1 MKNKALGI
9 FKKVAALLLIAVM
22 LLSIAACKDNGNVSE
37 KTDDIVLP
45 EKKVAILVAPETQ
58 YPEDYRAAQE
68 LAAKYPDNVIVK
80 EYSDSRVLRAG
91 DPEIKQ
97 YSKELAENNEIA
109 AIIYARAT
117 QFTTNAIAAAKEVN
131 PNIVIACIEPEES
144 VEKIS
149 EAADLVL
156 CADWRKTAEDIV
168 AAAKEQGA
176 KYFVVYS
183 FNRHITD
190 NPLIRAEND
199 AIKTACE
206 AHGITYIYESSL
218 DPIYP
223 TLGKPKLYIKES
235 VARLLNN
242 NIIEG
247 KDVALFS
254 TDGTVQTTLVEVAN
268 ERGFIYIC
276 PNFPT
281 AYNGIGEAY
290 ETAMPESIN
299 DTAAYIA
306 SVKAAVEADT
316 TGTARLNIYT
326 FPLAST
332 LLTGALHSTFDIL
345 NGTTTAENLAEKV
358 QARVNSAADNENFTV
373 EAYNTVLTNTFKAY
387 CPGFEKIK

>member
-1 MKNKALGI
+1 MKNKVFGI
-9 FKKVAALLLIAVM
+9 FKKAAAFLLAAVLM
-22 LLSIAACKDNGNVSE
+22 LSFAACKDNGVSE
-37 KTDDIVLP
+37 KPDDVVLP
-45 EKKVAILVAPETQ
+45 EKKVAILVAPESQ
-58 YPEDYRAAQE
+58 YPEDYRAAKE
-68 LAAKYPDNVIVK
+68 LAEKYPDNVIVK

-97 YSKELAENNEIA
+97 YSKELAENSEIG

-131 PNIVIACIEPEES
+131 PDIVTVCIEPEES

-156 CADWRKTAEDIV
+156 CADWSKAAEDIV

-183 FNRHITD
+183 FNRHITN

-206 AHGITYIYESSL
+206 AQGITYIYESSL

-223 TLGKPKLYIKES
+223 TLGNASKYIKES
-235 VARLLNN
+235 VARLINN
-242 NIIEG
+242 NAIEG
-247 KDVALFS
+247 KDVVLFS
-254 TDGTVQTTLVEVAN
+254 TDGTVQSTLVEVAN
-268 ERGFIYIC
+268 EKGFIYIC
-276 PNFPT
+276 PSFPT
-281 AYNGIGEAY
+281 AYNGIGEVY
-290 ETAMPESIN
+290 EAAIPESVN

-306 SVKAAVEADT
+306 SLKAAVEADT
-316 TGTARLNIYT
+316 AGTARLNVYS
-326 FPLAST
+326 FPLASK
-332 LLTGALHSTFDIL
+332 LLTGALYSAFDIL
-345 NGTTTAENLAEKV
+345 SGTTTADNLAEKV
-358 QARVNSAADNENFTV
+358 QARVSAAADNEKFTV
-373 EAYNTVLTNTFKAY
+373 EAYNTVLKNTFKAY

>member
-1 MKNKALGI
+1 MKNKAFGI
-9 FKKVAALLLIAVM
+9 FKKVAALLLVAAMVFTF
-22 LLSIAACKDNGNVSE
+22 AACKDNGDVSE
-37 KTDDIVLP
+37 KTNEVVLP
-45 EKKVAILVAPETQ
+45 EKKVAILVAPESQ

-80 EYSDSRVLRAG
+80 EYSDSRILRAG

-97 YSKELAENNEIA
+97 YSKELAENSEIG

-131 PNIVIACIEPEES
+131 PNIVTVCIEPEES

-149 EAADLVL
+149 AAADLVL
-156 CADWRKTAEDIV
+156 CADWGKAAEDIV

-206 AHGITYIYESSL
+206 AQGITYIYESSL

-223 TLGKPKLYIKES
+223 TLGNAKLYIKES
-235 VARLLNN
+235 VARLFNN
-242 NIIEG
+242 NLIEG
-247 KDVALFS
+247 KDVVLFS
-254 TDGTVQTTLVEVAN
+254 TDGTVQSTLVEVSN

-276 PNFPT
+276 PSFPT

-290 ETAMPESIN
+290 EAAMPESIN

-306 SVKAAVEADT
+306 NIKAAVEADT
-316 TGTARLNIYT
+316 TGAARLNIYS

-345 NGTTTAENLAEKV
+345 NGTATDENLAEKV
-358 QARVNSAADNENFTV
+358 QARVNAAADNKDFTV
-373 EAYNTVLTNTFKAY
+373 EVYNNAFANTFKAY